1 MRWRFA
7 HAGWGERSVD
17 AVERPDDAGWNG
29 QDAESGGV
37 VVGRWPDGTAITD
50 SDCRAPDDARALSTD
65 ARRYRRSLRWSRRR
79 VKFAALAHRVS
90 SPQVLIAGLLLAAI
104 AASALALLLP
114 AAR

>member
-1 MRWRFA
+1 
-7 HAGWGERSVD
+7 VD
-17 AVERPDDAGWNG
+17 AVERPDEAGWNG
-29 QDAESGGV
+29 QNAESGDV

-50 SDCRAPDDARALSTD
+50 AECRAPEDARALSAD
-65 ARRYRRSLRWSRRR
+65 VRRYRRSLRWSRRR
-79 VKFAALAHRVS
+79 AKLATVAHSVG